1 MRRSSRGPGRA
12 PWALPAVLLLLGAVV
27 PAPAGQEPAQAPKA
41 AGQGPAQGSAAAVQ
55 EPAQGSAAAVQGQA
69 QAQSPV
75 PVAQQPEELEELAR
89 RALELLNRARD
100 EAGLPALERDPTLEI
115 LARHHSREQATLG
128 RVSHHSYEF
137 GLSSERRLRI
147 AFPTLPRLAENVAR
161 NRSIGRLHGALMA
174 SAGHRRNR
182 LDPEFTHVG
191 IGVARRGDYA
201 IYLTEVFAT
210 APRDRGSLGKPVAF
224 YFDAAP
230 DAYEPRPDPR
240 VSASPETYTIGPP
253 GPEHAEHWT
262 NVGIEGFQSGDLEAA
277 EAGFRK
283 ALELQPDYDYARY
296 NLAKTLNGAGRPA
309 EAVALLDELLAAN
322 PGDLDARATRGS
334 AALLLQDYR
343 AAEADFQLVLQ
354 GRRRDASAWYNLGL
368 ALEYQERTADAETA
382 YRQAIHLDPELHAAR
397 AGLQRLRKRWRPTAE
412 PATSDRRSSP
422 RGGGG

>member
-1 MRRSSRGPGRA
+1 MRRSSRGLGRA
-12 PWALPAVLLLLGAVV
+12 PWGLPAVLLLLGGVV
-27 PAPAGQEPAQAPKA
+27 PAPAPAGPDPAQAPA
-41 AGQGPAQGSAAAVQ
+41 AVVQEPAATAQGSAAAVE
-55 EPAQGSAAAVQGQA
+55 EPAHRSAAAVQKP
-69 QAQSPV
+69 AQSPV

-210 APRDRGSLGKPVAF
+210 APGDRGSLGKPVAF

-354 GRRRDASAWYNLGL
+354 GRRRDAAAWYNLGM
-368 ALEYQERTADAETA
+368 ALEYQERSADAETA

-397 AGLQRLRKRWRPTAE
+397 AGLQRLRKR
-412 PATSDRRSSP
+412 
-422 RGGGG
+422 